1 MLRPV
6 KRVPIPVVILLALA
20 AVGLPWWQGT
30 RHMDFLTPP
39 SESALAR
46 VRAKTA
52 MSQREKSRLF
62 SIGRDLKEKAAIESP
77 IRAAPAINPGDP
89 ASPASL
95 NAYSEHAS
103 EGAAAY
109 ITLAVHLEEQGGNAR
124 ALLAW
129 ERVIDTCRPDDAQRQ
144 AAMSGIQRLRPVV
157 APWNID
163 PLAAKALVIE
173 ATVPASVPADALE
186 EILTKCAHELG
197 RHSSGLLRFEP
208 RVERPERKG
217 QQAAVLSLQL
227 TAEGPG
233 AASTGFLD
241 FALPAEPD
249 LLRREILS
257 GVYKLV
263 TSQLA
268 ATSDF
273 TPPAPL
279 ADGESPST
287 ALETKITRLSWEE
300 FGKSLLPGNPP

>member
-1 MLRPV
+1 MLCPV

-20 AVGLPWWQGT
+20 AIGLPWWQGT

-39 SESALAR
+39 SEGTLAR
-46 VRAKTA
+46 VRARA
-52 MSQREKSRLF
+52 ALAQQEKSNLF
-62 SIGRDLKEKAAIESP
+62 SISRELKEKPAIESP

-89 ASPASL
+89 ASPAPL
-95 NAYSEHAS
+95 NAYAEHAA
-103 EGAAAY
+103 EGAAAF

-129 ERVIDTCRPDDAQRQ
+129 ERVLDVCRPDDTQRQ
-144 AAMSGIQRLRPVV
+144 AALSGVQRLRPVV

-163 PLAAKALVIE
+163 PVAAKAIVIE
-173 ATVPASVPADALE
+173 ATVPASVQADALE
-186 EILTKCAHELG
+186 EILTKCAHELN

-217 QQAAVLSLQL
+217 QQAAILSLQL

-241 FALPAEPD
+241 FPLPAEPD
-249 LLRREILS
+249 LLRREILT
-257 GVYKLV
+257 GTYKLV

-273 TPPAPL
+273 TPPTPL
-279 ADGESPST
+279 GDNESPSA
-287 ALETKITRLSWEE
+287 ALETKITRLAWSE

>member
-6 KRVPIPVVILLALA
+6 KRVPIPVVILLSA
-20 AVGLPWWQGT
+20 AAIGLPWWQGT

-39 SESALAR
+39 SEAALAR
-46 VRAKTA
+46 VRARVTA
-52 MSQREKSRLF
+52 SQAEKSRLF
-62 SIGRDLKEKAAIESP
+62 SIGRDPKKKAAVESP
-77 IRAAPAINPGDP
+77 IRAAPAIDPGDP
-89 ASPASL
+89 ASPAPL
-95 NAYSEHAS
+95 NAYAEHAD
-103 EGAAAY
+103 EGAAAF

-129 ERVIDTCRPDDAQRQ
+129 ERVLDTCRPDETQRQ
-144 AAMSGIQRLRPVV
+144 AALSGIQRLRPVV

-163 PLAAKALVIE
+163 PLAATALVIE

-186 EILTKCAHELG
+186 EVLTKCAHELN
-197 RHSSGLLRFEP
+197 RHSSGVLRFEP

-217 QQAAVLSLQL
+217 EQAAVLSLQL
-227 TAEGPG
+227 TAEEPG
-233 AASTGFLD
+233 GASTGFLD
-241 FALPAEPD
+241 FPLPAEPD

-273 TPPAPL
+273 SPPAPL
-279 ADGESPST
+279 ANGESPSM
-287 ALETKITRLSWEE
+287 ALETKVTRLCWSE
-300 FGKSLLPGNPP
+300 FGKSLLPGNHP

>member
-6 KRVPIPVVILLALA
+6 KRVPIPVVAVLALA
-20 AVGLPWWQGT
+20 AVALPWWQGT

-39 SESALAR
+39 SETVLAR
-46 VRAKTA
+46 VRARAAIT
-52 MSQREKSRLF
+52 QQEKSRLF

-89 ASPASL
+89 ASPAPL
-95 NAYSEHAS
+95 DAYAGHAA
-103 EGAAAY
+103 EGAGAY

-129 ERVIDTCRPDDAQRQ
+129 ERVLDICRPDDTQRQ
-144 AAMSGIQRLRPVV
+144 AAMSGIRRLRPVV

-163 PLAAKALVIE
+163 PVAAKAIVLE
-173 ATVPASVPADALE
+173 ATVPSGVPADALE
-186 EILTKCAHELG
+186 EILTKCAHELN

-217 QQAAVLSLQL
+217 TQTAVLSLQL

-241 FALPAEPD
+241 FPLPPEPD
-249 LLRREILS
+249 LLKREILS

-268 ATSDF
+268 ATSDLA
-273 TPPAPL
+273 PPAPL
-279 ADGESPST
+279 ADSENPSA
-287 ALETKITRLSWEE
+287 ALEVKITRLCWEE